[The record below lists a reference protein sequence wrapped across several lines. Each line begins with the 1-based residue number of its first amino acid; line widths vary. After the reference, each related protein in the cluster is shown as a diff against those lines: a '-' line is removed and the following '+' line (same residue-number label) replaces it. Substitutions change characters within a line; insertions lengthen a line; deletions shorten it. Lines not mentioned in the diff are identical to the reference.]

1 MIRTLF
7 KLKPNILHI
16 VDSFEQ
22 GGTERQALQL
32 VRMLHES
39 GRYRVHLGCLQRKGL
54 LLAPAEGAGLGEI
67 REYPL
72 SSFYDRNFVAQIR
85 RLRCFLRE
93 NQISLVHSHDF
104 YTNIFAMTAAAIS
117 RVPVRIASKRETE
130 GFRSSVQ
137 KRMERGAYSLAH
149 SVVVN
154 ADAVGRHLMT
164 DRVPAEKIVTIYNG
178 LTSSRVTPQRGME
191 RQEMLSMLGL
201 PTQPEHRFVTIVGN
215 LQHEVKDH
223 RTFLQAAAR
232 VHNECPQATFVL
244 AGEGK
249 LTNSLREFAVHLGLE
264 RDGFFIGRCEKI
276 AELLSISE
284 VCVLSSKAE
293 GFSNAILEY
302 MAAERPV
309 VVTDVGGARE
319 AVIDGETGY
328 IVSPN
333 DPEAMALR
341 IVELLR
347 DPKLAEAMGKRGR
360 LVVEE
365 KFSCDAQRDRT
376 LELYD
381 RLLDQK
387 LQTPQPGVAA
397 LRRES
402 A

>member
-1 MIRTLF
+1 M
-7 KLKPNILHI
+7 KPNILHI

-39 GRYRVHLGCLQRKGL
+39 GRYRVHLACLQRKGS
-54 LLAPAEGAGLGEI
+54 LLAAAEGLGLGEI

-72 SSFYDRNFVAQIR
+72 NSFYDRNFVVQIR
-85 RLRCFLRE
+85 RLTRFLRE
-93 NQISLVHSHDF
+93 NQISIIQSHDF
-104 YTNIFAMTAAAIS
+104 YTNIFGMTAAAMS
-117 RVPVRIASKRETE
+117 RVPVRIASKRETD
-130 GFRSSVQ
+130 GFRSSIQ
-137 KRMERGAYSLAH
+137 KRVERGAYSLAH

-154 ADAVGRHLMT
+154 ADAVGRHLVA

-178 LTSSRVTPQRGME
+178 LTNSRVTPQQGIE

-201 PTQPEHRFVTIVGN
+201 PTQPERRFVTIVGN
-215 LQHEVKDH
+215 LRHEVKDH
-223 RTFLQAAAR
+223 RTFLRAAAR
-232 VHNECPQATFVL
+232 VRATCQQAAFVL

-249 LTNSLREFAVHLGLE
+249 LTDSLREFAVHLGLE
-264 RDGFFIGRCEKI
+264 RDVVFIGRCEKI

-302 MAAERPV
+302 MAAARPV
-309 VVTDVGGARE
+309 VATDVGGARE

-328 IVSPN
+328 IVSPS
-333 DPEAMALR
+333 DPDVMAQR

-347 DPKLAEAMGKRGR
+347 DPMRAKTMGQRGR

-365 KFSCDAQRDRT
+365 RFSCEAQRDRT
-376 LELYD
+376 LALYD
-381 RLLDQK
+381 RLLDQN
-387 LQTPQPGVAA
+387 LQTPQPAVAA